1 MLDSAQMIAKMKQ
14 IENAVPPQLEE
25 LVIFQKQ
32 EQLSNGSLM
41 NHYQVPDGK
50 RQPGYLW
57 IQFEPQTKEVLAAE
71 MNVNFNCLIGLNR
84 SPIEL
89 RLLCNQVLKYL
100 PGDMP

>member
-50 RQPGYLW
+50 RQPGLSMDS
-57 IQFEPQTKEVLAAE
+57 I
-71 MNVNFNCLIGLNR
+71 
-84 SPIEL
+84 
-89 RLLCNQVLKYL
+89 
-100 PGDMP
+100 